1 MRTIDGDQHAQAGER
16 SCDWRTALSNGER
29 AVRRFGWTAELDP
42 LGDDPALWRCVL
54 HNGNGEPVPSG
65 AGSGKGYRL
74 PAQVGAIFEALEHHF
89 GREQHKTPDIVLR
102 PAREA
107 ATELTGDV
115 VGARLAEGPDEPIA
129 CLPFRNLP
137 DDAATLLPVFLTSP
151 DYVSDA
157 FEPERRELGDTYD
170 YAGVLRYS
178 LNSGCAAGSTRE
190 EATVHAINEIVERDA
205 FSLMLINTFLAASSA
220 PLTVVDPATL
230 PDNLAEL
237 HGIAQQRSGGSVQ
250 LIDMTTSLGIPAVL
264 AYLPP
269 QPGEPARVR
278 GAGASLSRE
287 HAIRRALTELLQLM
301 AGSTQRGDEDEE
313 RDWTAEYPPFH
324 DCYLMNLGPK
334 LLEAEVVAY
343 APTAAPGS
351 PGGHLER
358 LVRIL
363 TSHGFT
369 PLVRELHTSAELT
382 VVSTVVPGL
391 ERFMV
396 ITDGQLVVPGPRG
409 LAARP

>member
-1 MRTIDGDQHAQAGER
+1 MRIIDGDQHAQAGER
-16 SCDWRTALSNGER
+16 SCDWPTALANGER
-29 AVRRFGWTAELDP
+29 AVRQFGWTAELGL
-42 LGDDPALWRCVL
+42 LGEDPALWRCIL
-54 HNGNGEPVPSG
+54 HDGNGDPVPSG

-89 GREQHKTPDIVLR
+89 GREQHNTHDIALR

-137 DDAATLLPVFLTSP
+137 DDAETLLPVFLTSP

-157 FEPERRELGDTYD
+157 FEPQRRELGDTYD
-170 YAGVLRYS
+170 YTSVLRYS

-190 EATVHAINEIVERDA
+190 EAAVHALNEIVERDA
-205 FSLMLINTFLAASSA
+205 FSLMLIDAFLTGTPE

-230 PDNLAEL
+230 PDDLAEL
-237 HGIAQQRSGGSVQ
+237 RRIAQQRSGETVH
-250 LIDMTTSLGIPAVL
+250 LIDITTSLGIPAVL

-269 QPGEPARVR
+269 PPGEPARVR

-301 AGSTQRGDEDEE
+301 AGSTRQDGRD
-313 RDWTAEYPPFH
+313 RDWTAEYPPLH
-324 DCYLMNLGPK
+324 DCYLMNLDPN
-334 LLEAEVVAY
+334 LLEAEVVPY
-343 APTAAPGS
+343 APNAAPES
-351 PGGHLER
+351 PDGHLAQ

-363 TSHGFT
+363 TSHGFD
-369 PLVRELHTSAELT
+369 PLVRELHSSADLT

-409 LAARP
+409 LAART